1 MTLKTSLAS
10 LTATSHAGAIAISL
24 TLASIVPGAAGAAD
38 VVLSGTV
45 KSPAGETMG
54 GVTVSAKAAGAT
66 ITTSV
71 FSDEA
76 GGYYFPPLPAGK
88 YRVWAQALSF
98 TTAKSDVDLAAARRQ
113 DFVLQPMTDFEQ
125 QVRQLPGDLILAGL
139 PEATPDDKR
148 LKQIVRNNCT
158 SCHTPSYTLQHR
170 FDETGWNA
178 IIQTMKSINV
188 YGIYRAG
195 AEPNRVL
202 DFHQKELAA
211 YLARAR
217 GPGQDGFRITT
228 RPRPAGE
235 AARVVFREYDVPL
248 NPDQVLPARD
258 HPNDGSDWS
267 AGTPS
272 RVGSLPHDAAA
283 DLDGNLWFAAVMPN
297 RTMSVGR
304 IDAKTGAIKPFRIDA
319 PNGLAAVSH
328 GLIRDDQGTI
338 WFNAHIGRGGLAKVD
353 PKTEKLAVY
362 IPPTGMSQI
371 EGPVTIDFDGT
382 GAIWAGTLDGVL
394 RFDPAA
400 ERFNEFK
407 SLTPRTAKG
416 GIGTT
421 YGIAGDRDGNVWW
434 TQMAFDIVAKSDIK
448 TGKSLEWTLPPVA
461 EQIKLAT
468 PRDIKFYDTY
478 APTDIGTPFPWSQ
491 GPRRIGIDRNA
502 NVLWV
507 ANSWGGSLIRVDT
520 GTGNMSFV
528 PFPSPATQQP
538 YQATVDQSHN
548 VWAPMW
554 TTDQIAKYDPSSAKW
569 TIYDLPTRG
578 TEVRIASLLE
588 QPGKMEVVFAYPRS
602 SKVAVMSFRS
612 EADLEALK
620 RQGRP

>member
-1 MTLKTSLAS
+1 
-10 LTATSHAGAIAISL
+10 
-24 TLASIVPGAAGAAD
+24 
-38 VVLSGTV
+38 
-45 KSPAGETMG
+45 
-54 GVTVSAKAAGAT
+54 VSAKAQGAT
-66 ITTSV
+66 ITTTV

-98 TTAKSDVDLAAARRQ
+98 ATAKSDVDLAAARRQ

-139 PEATPDDKR
+139 PESTPDDKR

-188 YGIYRAG
+188 YGIYKAG
-195 AEPNRVL
+195 AEPNPVL

-217 GPGQDGFRITT
+217 GPGQGGANGGFKIAS
-228 RPRPAGE
+228 RPRPSGE
-235 AARVVFREYDVPL
+235 AARAVFKEYDVPL
-248 NPDQVLPARD
+248 NPDQALPAPD
-258 HPNDGSDWS
+258 HPNNGSDWS
-267 AGTPS
+267 LGTPS

-283 DLDGNLWFAAVMPN
+283 DLDGNLWFAAVVPN

-304 IDAKTGAIKPFRIDA
+304 IDAKTGAIKPIRVDA
-319 PNGLAAVSH
+319 PNGMAAVSH
-328 GLIRDDQGTI
+328 GLIRDDKGTI
-338 WFNAHIGRGGLAKVD
+338 WFNAHIGRGSLARID
-353 PKTEKLAVY
+353 PKTEKVAVY

-371 EGPVTIDFDGT
+371 DGPVTLDFDGN
-382 GAIWAGTLDGVL
+382 GAIWAGTQDGVL

-400 ERFNEFK
+400 EKFTEFK
-407 SLTPRTAKG
+407 SVTPRTAKG

-434 TQMAFDIVAKSDIK
+434 TQMAFDVVAKSDIK
-448 TGKSLEWTLPPVA
+448 TGKSLEWTLPPVV

-468 PRDIKFYDTY
+468 QGDIKFYEGY

-491 GPRRIGIDRNA
+491 GPRRIGIDRA
-502 NVLWV
+502 AGVLWV
-507 ANSWGGSLIRVDT
+507 ANSWGGSLTRVDT
-520 GTGNMSFV
+520 ATGDMTFV
-528 PFPSPATQQP
+528 PLPSPATQQP
-538 YQATVDQSHN
+538 YEARADKDHN
-548 VWAPMW
+548 VWVPMW
-554 TTDQIAKYDPSSAKW
+554 TTDQIAKYDPATSKW
-569 TIYDLPTRG
+569 TLFDLPTRG
-578 TEVRIASLLE
+578 TEVRIVNLLE
-588 QPGKMEVVFAYPRS
+588 QAGSKEVVFAFPRS
-602 SKVAVMSFRS
+602 SKVAVMTVRS
-612 EADLEALK
+612 EAELAALK
-620 RQGRP
+620 QQSAP